1 MNNNLEQ
8 IWKSLAPLG
17 KLFKELLGEANFLT
31 LVCGFLVVMMILNF
45 YRFLRGINPALVGL
59 LLLLILGILIL
70 NWTYTRTEPAFM
82 RPFIQ
87 WLAPFFP
94 AAP

>member
-1 MNNNLEQ
+1 MT
-8 IWKSLAPLG
+8 SLRY
-17 KLFKELLGEANFLT
+17 NFLT
-31 LVCGFLVVMMILNF
+31 LVCGFLVVMMVLSF

-59 LLLLILGILIL
+59 LLLMMLGILIL
-70 NWTYTRTEPAFM
+70 HWTFTRTEPAFM

-94 AAP
+94 SAP